1 MSKQEPSVVYVFR
14 GSSGTIPWSE
24 IRRVIGTQFERHS
37 ALALTVT
44 CSVAGTTSS
53 APNGI
58 SVADTGFSKADKR
71 STMAD
76 VAREANVSTSTVS
89 RVLNDYWSIGSDTQR
104 RVEAAM
110 RRLDYRPNE
119 AARTMVRN
127 RRKRGGQDGECL
139 ASEPGAR
146 SSARDAMNEE
156 SRAASK

>member
-1 MSKQEPSVVYVFR
+1 MSKQDPSVVYMFH
-14 GSSGTIPWSE
+14 GSSGAIPWSE
-24 IRRVIGTQFERHS
+24 IRRVICTQFERSS
-37 ALALTVT
+37 ALSLTVT
-44 CSVAGTTSS
+44 CGAADKSTPAHAANALSPSV
-53 APNGI
+53 P
-58 SVADTGFSKADKR
+58 DTGPTRPGRR

-127 RRKRGGQDGECL
+127 RRKRDV
-139 ASEPGAR
+139 ASETAGTLSTR
-146 SSARDAMNEE
+146 SEAAVS
-156 SRAASK
+156 ASK